1 MAAADHDDAQG
12 KWFRIRPLA
21 DQSFLMILGCKL
33 RFRLGRV
40 VIWRHRAMHRV
51 APDRDAQRP
60 RSHVPRIAAI
70 GALDEQRH
78 HEHRE
83 RRDGIPVECI
93 SAECQPQ
100 RGVDDD
106 DKKGG
111 GMSRLCVPKTL
122 FELMT

>member
-1 MAAADHDDAQG
+1 MALDHFG
-12 KWFRIRPLA
+12 
-21 DQSFLMILGCKL
+21 FLIIEL
-33 RFRLGRV
+33 RELRARV
-40 VIWRHRAMHRV
+40 VVDTQELVQLGM
-51 APDRDAQRP
+51 QRQI
-60 RSHVPRIAAI
+60 IAAI